1 MKSDLSKRDSSMR
14 EGLMREAAELL
25 PAAVALRR
33 KIHANPELGLHLPQT
48 RASVLEALSDIDLD
62 MRESQTTSG
71 LVAVLKGGRPGPSLL
86 LRADMDALPMHEDN
100 DLEFASRHEGRMHAC
115 GHDSHTAMLAAAA
128 RLLDARRG
136 QLAGNVILMFQPGEE
151 GHFGAKFMLDEG
163 LFTGDAAPDA
173 AFAIH
178 VDPRVPVGR
187 VASRSGAL
195 LAAAD
200 VWSIELVGRGG
211 HASMPHDALDPIP
224 VACELVQALQT
235 FVTRRFDVFDPVVLT
250 CTKIEAGTTN
260 NVIPESAKLLGT
272 LRSTSA
278 RARER
283 AREGIQRL
291 ATQIAAAH
299 ELEAKVHLVA
309 GYPVTVNDDAFA
321 GFTQRVTGDLLGEGA
336 YIDMPAPVMG
346 AEDFSYLLEQWPG
359 AMVFLGARL
368 EGVKRPAPCHSNR
381 MLINEEGMTAGIA
394 LHAAMA
400 LEYLS

>member
-1 MKSDLSKRDSSMR
+1 VKTDS
-14 EGLMREAAELL
+14 LMREAAELM

-33 KIHANPELGLHLPQT
+33 KIHANPELGLYLPQT
-48 RASVLEALSDIDLD
+48 RAAVLEALDGIELD

-71 LVAVLKGGRPGPSLL
+71 LVAVLKGSRPGPSIL

-100 DLEFASRHEGRMHAC
+100 DLDFASQHEGRMHAC

-128 RLLDARRG
+128 RLLDGKRDA
-136 QLAGNVILMFQPGEE
+136 LAGNVILLFQPGEE
-151 GHFGAKFMLDEG
+151 GHFGARFMLDEG
-163 LFTGDAAPDA
+163 LFTGDAEPDA
-173 AFAIH
+173 IFAIH

-187 VASRSGAL
+187 VASRPGPL

-200 VWSIELVGRGG
+200 VWSVELVGRGG

-283 AREGIQRL
+283 AREGIERL

-299 ELEAKVHLVA
+299 ELEAKVHLAA
-309 GYPVTVNDDAFA
+309 GYPVTINDDEFA
-321 GFTQRVTGDLLGEGA
+321 SFTQRVTGSLLGDGA

-346 AEDFSYLLEQWPG
+346 AEDFSYLLERWPG

-368 EGVKRPAPCHSNR
+368 EGVKHPAPCHSNR
-381 MLINEEGMTAGIA
+381 MQINEEGMTAGIA